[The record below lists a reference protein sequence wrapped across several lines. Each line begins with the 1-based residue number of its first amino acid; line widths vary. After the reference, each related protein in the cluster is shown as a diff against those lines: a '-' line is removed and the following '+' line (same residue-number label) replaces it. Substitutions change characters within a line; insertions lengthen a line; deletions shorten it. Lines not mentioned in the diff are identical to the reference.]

1 MNGGMRAALLTRVA
15 ALSLSVSA
23 CCRCEAPG
31 PPEPA
36 DSASTAPHGFNASP
50 RIDAVYATL
59 DGVRLRVV
67 PPGSTVRLER
77 FGLPERFSLSGVLFS
92 DGGATYQDQ
101 GGADPVRFALDTG
114 TTPTIIGDAAA
125 GALGLLQG
133 TGTGACLGGTSNLY
147 EIDAVTMTGAGGAY
161 RVENAVLCWDEP
173 SLQGPYQAVIG
184 SNLFDQVSVVFDGV
198 QNTLGIVS
206 SGS

>member
-23 CCRCEAPG
+23 CCRCEPPG

-50 RIDAVYATL
+50 R
-59 DGVRLRVV
+59 
-67 PPGSTVRLER
+67 
-77 FGLPERFSLSGVLFS
+77 
-92 DGGATYQDQ
+92 
-101 GGADPVRFALDTG
+101 
-114 TTPTIIGDAAA
+114 
-125 GALGLLQG
+125 
-133 TGTGACLGGTSNLY
+133 
-147 EIDAVTMTGAGGAY
+147 IDAVTMTGAGGAY

-198 QNTLGIVS
+198 QNTLGIIS